1 MEILATYID
10 WKPYYSSILVHLLV
24 ATLVGGLI
32 GLERTMHGRPAGF
45 RTHTLVCLSSSL
57 LMLLTVY
64 QVQLLPHIP
73 IETIRIDPT
82 RMGQGIMTGIG
93 FLGAGVIMKEGLTV
107 RGLTTAASI
116 WITASI
122 GILVGVGFYF
132 AAFVSTLLA
141 LGALSIFRAIEAVMP
156 STYYGNLLVRS
167 QRKDSITENELCEAV
182 KGHAFCYSNTSYKML
197 ENGKVLEYQ
206 VTLWTKDRNNFH
218 LLARDL
224 TKIDKVSEFELSPI
238 GN

>member
-1 MEILATYID
+1 MDVLTAYIE
-10 WKPYYSSILVHLLV
+10 WKPYYNEILVHLLV

-64 QVQLLPHIP
+64 QVELLPRIP

-93 FLGAGVIMKEGLTV
+93 FLGAGVIMKEGITV

-116 WITASI
+116 WITAAI
-122 GILVGVGFYF
+122 GILIGVGFYF
-132 AAFVSTLLA
+132 AAFVATILT
-141 LGALSIFRAIEAVMP
+141 LGALSIFRAIEAVIP
-156 STYYGNLLVRS
+156 ATYYARLNVRS
-167 QRKDSITENELCEAV
+167 LNKDSITEDKLCEIV
-182 KGHAFCYSNTSYKML
+182 KAHAFGYSSASYKML
-197 ENGKVLEYQ
+197 DNGKYMEYQ
-206 VTLWTKDRNNFH
+206 VTLRTSDKKNFG
-218 LLARDL
+218 LLAGDL
-224 TKIDKVSEFELSPI
+224 AATDQIIEFSLTPA

>member
-1 MEILATYID
+1 MELLASYID
-10 WKPYYSSILVHLLV
+10 WKPYYNPMMVHLLA
-24 ATLVGGLI
+24 ATLAGGLI
-32 GLERTMHGRPAGF
+32 GLERSYNGRPAGF

-64 QVQLLPHIP
+64 QVQLLPQIP

-82 RMGQGIMTGIG
+82 RMAQGIMTGIG

-122 GILVGVGFYF
+122 GILIGVGFYF
-132 AAFVSTLLA
+132 AAIVATLLA

-156 STYYGNLLVRS
+156 SIYYGKLNVKTL
-167 QRKDSITENELCEAV
+167 RKDSITESQLYDTV
-182 KGHAFCYSNTSYKML
+182 KTHAFSCASTSYKML
-197 ENGKVLEYQ
+197 DDGKYLEYQ
-206 VTLWTKDRNNFH
+206 VTLWTKDRENFRH
-218 LLARDL
+218 LAQEL
-224 TKIDKVSEFELSPI
+224 TTIERITEFELSPI